1 MGKDFID
8 VVDALTNRHLNVPLC
23 GEVLW
28 LLYVFND
35 VLIQSFM
42 PDRAVIALDVSVL
55 LQLGPFLLCD

>member
-1 MGKDFID
+1 MWKDFID
-8 VVDALTNRHLNVPLC
+8 GVDALTNRHRNVPLC
-23 GEVLW
+23 GEVLC